1 MKHTLRNFTL
11 AATALMVTA
20 ACSKHEAPVTQHEGP
35 VVGDEVVH
43 APTTAAVNI
52 DALKKVDALGISA
65 RVQQN
70 SPQQTVSALEALSP
84 FILNAAYIENP
95 RLVRTKPIRDALH
108 AFNES
113 LLELNRKSPEKAQAW
128 VEKERIMIESGCDGE
143 LKGCLNLG
151 FFRQEVSSSK
161 IMILS
166 ALEIDRELDKTP
178 AGEKRDQLLRIYYR
192 RLSVA
197 FELVNRSSDPELE
210 FLYLSRAA
218 DLAESFQKTVAD
230 SRERQLI
237 ERHSEVFEMILNRFT
252 PDLANPEMRTRF
264 ERFVTAFKP
273 WKYSRRE
280 ANPFGQ
286 AATRMLSLAAQN
298 FLYQD
303 SAKKVL
309 NSTLANAIAESQK
322 AAINGDA
329 LDQGLDVSFATL
341 AQSLKT
347 TESTLWKNLSLNDE
361 FQRNEYFFMID
372 RLFGDHLT
380 PDDVS
385 EIWRGSNRNAQ
396 QLLVVAEKYMKI
408 QIAAQIVRT
417 NRYMSSIYSNRDWS
431 SATLFQKAV
440 EKSYPI
446 STQWNQLF
454 SRIERLQLFIDRN
467 LKALDNSHSSQE
479 LRDIN
484 QMLTSMRRNI
494 KYLSVY
500 PNMMLMVYF
509 MAEVDFK
516 LEVYTFFGKYEI
528 DSGTIISWFF
538 DGKISPLFNFGND
551 GEGLKRIE
559 TLYAFLFALK
569 TETFKA
575 FSVNKQPLDIPKF
588 FEVVIGKFMDADR
601 VALQNALESIRKDVR
616 QSNTLDV
623 FTKVCEADRANL
635 DAKGKLGTRGTAV
648 SMDLTDFQRS
658 AYIGASAGIG
668 NDAHRFYRGDLS
680 ENVKSINEGL
690 RSKLTFVH
698 VMIQLLD
705 QHLQASGTDQ
715 AVRTQTISQIEKH
728 LGTVERLQAEYLTEV
743 IRSNDVI
750 GSCLEQSVA
759 IEIEHQNAALTFEA
773 QHFRTV
779 WEAMRAARAGN
790 AQALAKANADLRS
803 SLGLADI
810 PNGTNY
816 PMVSQISNDEYV
828 YGELDV
834 LLRFR
839 QHMKKV
845 SPALRIVLPS
855 DLTDTQFWKSRNQ
868 VVIPYNDDVRVF
880 VRQGMRNFGPSGAA
894 YMNWINTTSDPEPFF
909 NRLRLI
915 TELYKLGE
923 IHVYNDRDASC
934 AKSDDLQ
941 SCPMLKTEISADRVV
956 DETVRTVQF
965 LSMSDA
971 TKTAKTDL
979 ETINW
984 LGATGRWNKDRLR
997 GFLLDQNGDPVTPLE
1012 GVYRVM
1018 TDDQTQVD
1026 EAREFHMTEKSVGH
1040 FLFTPEER
1048 FKTVLRNGFTP
1059 RVKQYFARI
1068 HQFEAAVQR
1077 REQKDAA
1084 TGQIIDFSYEILR
1097 GELKRTPIEM
1107 SGGRP
1112 VYLSRPKIDDLRTRQ
1127 EIFNRETNDVFNS
1140 GN

>member
-1 MKHTLRNFTL
+1 MKHTLRSFTL

-35 VVGDEVVH
+35 VAGDEVVQ

-65 RVQQN
+65 RVQTN

-108 AFNES
+108 AFNEG

-128 VEKERIMIESGCDGE
+128 IEKERIMIESGCDGE

-161 IMILS
+161 VMILS
-166 ALEIDRELDKTP
+166 ALEVDRELDKTP
-178 AGEKRDQLLRIYYR
+178 AGEKRDQLLRVYYR

-197 FELVNRSSDPELE
+197 FELVNRSTDPELE

-218 DLAESFQKTVAD
+218 DLAESFQKTAAD

-252 PDLANPEMRTRF
+252 PDLTNPEMRTRF

-309 NSTLANAIAESQK
+309 NSSLATAIADSQK
-322 AAINGDA
+322 TTVNGDA

-341 AQSLKT
+341 AQSLKM
-347 TESTLWKNLSLNDE
+347 TESTLWKNLSLDDE
-361 FQRNEYFFMID
+361 FQRNEYFFMVD

-380 PDDVS
+380 PDDAS

-396 QLLVVAEKYMKI
+396 QLLVVAEKYMKV

-417 NRYMSSIYSNRDWS
+417 NRYMSSIYSNKDWS

-479 LRDIN
+479 LRNIN

-509 MAEVDFK
+509 MAEVDFN
-516 LEVYTFFGKYEI
+516 LDIYTFFGKYEI

-623 FTKVCEADRANL
+623 FTKVCQADRAKL
-635 DAKGKLGTRGTAV
+635 DASGKLGTRDSRVDGSRRLPA
-648 SMDLTDFQRS
+648 QRL
-658 AYIGASAGIG
+658 
-668 NDAHRFYRGDLS
+668 HWRKCRYRQRCSPLLS
-680 ENVKSINEGL
+680 
-690 RSKLTFVH
+690 R
-698 VMIQLLD
+698 
-705 QHLQASGTDQ
+705 
-715 AVRTQTISQIEKH
+715 
-728 LGTVERLQAEYLTEV
+728 
-743 IRSNDVI
+743 
-750 GSCLEQSVA
+750 
-759 IEIEHQNAALTFEA
+759 
-773 QHFRTV
+773 
-779 WEAMRAARAGN
+779 
-790 AQALAKANADLRS
+790 
-803 SLGLADI
+803 
-810 PNGTNY
+810 
-816 PMVSQISNDEYV
+816 
-828 YGELDV
+828 
-834 LLRFR
+834 
-839 QHMKKV
+839 
-845 SPALRIVLPS
+845 
-855 DLTDTQFWKSRNQ
+855 
-868 VVIPYNDDVRVF
+868 
-880 VRQGMRNFGPSGAA
+880 
-894 YMNWINTTSDPEPFF
+894 
-909 NRLRLI
+909 
-915 TELYKLGE
+915 
-923 IHVYNDRDASC
+923 
-934 AKSDDLQ
+934 
-941 SCPMLKTEISADRVV
+941 
-956 DETVRTVQF
+956 
-965 LSMSDA
+965 
-971 TKTAKTDL
+971 
-979 ETINW
+979 
-984 LGATGRWNKDRLR
+984 
-997 GFLLDQNGDPVTPLE
+997 
-1012 GVYRVM
+1012 
-1018 TDDQTQVD
+1018 
-1026 EAREFHMTEKSVGH
+1026 
-1040 FLFTPEER
+1040 R
-1048 FKTVLRNGFTP
+1048 FKRKCKVD
-1059 RVKQYFARI
+1059 Q
-1068 HQFEAAVQR
+1068 
-1077 REQKDAA
+1077 
-1084 TGQIIDFSYEILR
+1084 
-1097 GELKRTPIEM
+1097 
-1107 SGGRP
+1107 
-1112 VYLSRPKIDDLRTRQ
+1112 
-1127 EIFNRETNDVFNS
+1127 
-1140 GN
+1140 